1 MNKINKNEDATN
13 TREQIPT
20 NLMSFPDNQTKYDLL
35 NQEAIIRIQRE
46 LLTYDNK
53 LTEKQLWEVVAGT
66 CSPEW
71 RTAWDRFLD
80 AEAQWKHL
88 NSPKE
93 ISLGPIGHALDS
105 HETDIAR
112 ELYNASLI
120 KFTFKNEEL
129 MQDAYIVDLLKTMRE
144 QTHILEQSEEN
155 TKTTQTTTNFLKD
168 DTNSICDNFGKK
180 NTSPL
185 SSIFNKLQ
193 KWRLWTQKK
202 EIPVRP

>member
-53 LTEKQLWEVVAGT
+53 LTEKQLWEVIAGS

-71 RTAWDRFLD
+71 RTAWDGFLD

-93 ISLGPIGHALDS
+93 VSLGLIGHALDS

-129 MQDAYIVDLLKTMRE
+129 MQDAYIVDLLKTLRE

-168 DTNSICDNFGKK
+168 DTDSICDNFGKK

>member
-1 MNKINKNEDATN
+1 MNKTNENKSATSTN
-13 TREQIPT
+13 EQITT
-20 NLMSFPDNQTKYDLL
+20 NLMSLPDNKTKYDLL
-35 NQEAIIRIQRE
+35 NQEAMIRIQHE

-53 LTEKQLWEVVAGT
+53 LTEKQLWEVVARS

-71 RTAWDRFLD
+71 RTAWDGFLD

-93 ISLGPIGHALDS
+93 VSLGLIGHALDS

-129 MQDAYIVDLLKTMRE
+129 MQDAYIVELLKTLRE
-144 QTHILEQSEEN
+144 QTHILEQSEES
-155 TKTTQTTTNFLKD
+155 TKTAQTATNTL
-168 DTNSICDNFGKK
+168 TNDIDSICNVSRKRK
-180 NTSPL
+180 TSPL

-193 KWRLWTQKK
+193 KLGFLAQKK
-202 EIPVRP
+202 ETPVRP